1 MKFSSLNLLKHLNVF
16 AFQTKLKNS
25 MFMLSLLHL
34 NDFYFFLYL
43 LPWFD
48 SMPFHLFKVSVW
60 KERFFF
66 FSVEHFCRCPM
77 LGTMSIITW
86 HRCPSVLILLSAP
99 KKWMLNLTTAS
110 PCRPFTFE
118 PNSRHC
124 NALHKVW
131 ALTVPSRAS
140 SPCYKIKMH
149 KLGHSI
155 IWWLKDV

>member
-1 MKFSSLNLLKHLNVF
+1 MISTFSSI
-16 AFQTKLKNS
+16 
-25 MFMLSLLHL
+25 
-34 NDFYFFLYL
+34 FFLDL
-43 LPWFD
+43 ILCHFISLRFQFEKND
-48 SMPFHLFKVSVW
+48 
-60 KERFFF
+60 FFF